1 MCSTVSDCAGNHSI
15 YTNGET
21 DRIQTPEALEIQ
33 VGTLHAE
40 THTDPLSHPHKCI
53 GPTSQCEH
61 PRPHKDYGAGQAN
74 LKFRVV
80 LLPQHPKWWDYRPEP
95 LLALGPYT
103 GAYRCTF
110 QFRPE
115 QN

>member
-1 MCSTVSDCAGNHSI
+1 MSDCTGNHSL

-33 VGTLHAE
+33 VGTLHAD
-40 THTDPLSHPHKCI
+40 TQRPSLTPAQVYR
-53 GPTSQCEH
+53 PTSQCEH
-61 PRPHKDYGAGQAN
+61 PRPHKAYGASQAT
-74 LKFRVV
+74 LKFIVV
-80 LLPQHPKWWDYRPEP
+80 RLPQHPKCWDYRPEP
-95 LLALGPYT
+95 LLEIRFALGPYT
-103 GAYRCTF
+103 GACRCTL